1 MDTDEPT
8 ISDAAT
14 AGGRQRIGQTLAAAR
29 AARKLPLED
38 IARDTRVPLRHLR
51 AIEADAHD
59 SLPAL
64 PYTIGFV
71 KSFARAVGVDADA
84 AAAQFRTETSKTA
97 HVPTAVALEPL
108 DERRLPPRWLVAAS
122 LAALLVLGAGVLLWS
137 SGAFDPPVAPPPVV
151 IREAAPAAA
160 PATPPATATPQG
172 GTPGVALAVPG
183 GAPGVAPPLVPGG
196 APGVAVPP
204 LAAGGGVVIVPT
216 EDVWVK
222 IYDAQRNTVKVGL
235 LKAGERYD
243 VPADPPG
250 LKLWTGKAGVLQVSV
265 GGRAIPPLGGPVETI
280 KDVSLAP
287 ADLLARAAAA
297 PASAATAPV
306 PPAAAGPAVP
316 VPQTTAPGPTP
327 VTR

>member
-1 MDTDEPT
+1 MPGVETDEPMT
-8 ISDAAT
+8 SDAAA
-14 AGGRQRIGQTLAAAR
+14 AGGRQRVGQTLAAAR
-29 AARKLPLED
+29 AARGVELED

-71 KSFARAVGVDADA
+71 KSFARAVGVDADT
-84 AAAQFRTETSKTA
+84 AAAQFRAETSKTA
-97 HVPTAVALEPL
+97 HVPSAIVLEPL
-108 DERRLPPRWLVAAS
+108 DERRLPPRWLVGAS
-122 LAALLVLGAGVLLWS
+122 LAALLAVGAGVLLWS
-137 SGAFDPPVAPPPVV
+137 SGAFDPPVPPPPVV
-151 IREAAPAAA
+151 IREAAPAAPAAMTADAA
-160 PATPPATATPQG
+160 PTTAPGTTTALPAAT
-172 GTPGVALAVPG
+172 PG

-196 APGVAVPP
+196 APGIAVPP
-204 LAAGGGVVIVPT
+204 LAGASGVVIVPT

-235 LKAGERYD
+235 LKGGERYD
-243 VPADPPG
+243 VPASPPG
-250 LKLWTGKAGVLQVSV
+250 LMLWTGKAGVLQVSV
-265 GGRAIPPLGGPVETI
+265 NGRAVPPLGGPVQTV

-297 PASAATAPV
+297 PAAT
-306 PPAAAGPAVP
+306 PP
-316 VPQTTAPGPTP
+316 PGPSA